1 MEIDNINLEWL
12 GHSAFRITDK
22 KSEKVLYIDPFQIS
36 EDAKKADIILI
47 THDHYDHCSLAD
59 IEKIA
64 RDGTIILCTADCQSI
79 ITKVNKKIEMQ
90 ISDPES
96 EVNLI
101 NFKIKSM
108 HAYNTNKEFHKK
120 AEGWVGFIVQSNG
133 VVIYHA
139 GDTDVIK
146 EMEKLT
152 GYNKEENKLIA
163 LLPVSGKFT
172 MDAEEAGKA
181 AEIIKP
187 YLAIPIHYG
196 SVIGNEKDAQL
207 FVKICNENSIN
218 AHILEKTK

>member
-1 MEIDNINLEWL
+1 
-12 GHSAFRITDK
+12 
-22 KSEKVLYIDPFQIS
+22 
-36 EDAKKADIILI
+36 
-47 THDHYDHCSLAD
+47 
-59 IEKIA
+59 
-64 RDGTIILCTADCQSI
+64 
-79 ITKVNKKIEMQ
+79 
-90 ISDPES
+90 
-96 EVNLI
+96 
-101 NFKIKSM
+101 
-108 HAYNTNKEFHKK
+108 
-120 AEGWVGFIVQSNG
+120 VGFIVQSNG

-152 GYNKEENKLIA
+152 GYNKEGNKLIA